1 MRSAVCPLVSYLALG
16 ALASEPSLKPVPA
29 FGQPPLVIEPL
40 SGGAPYA
47 TVFFLHGLG
56 DSGHGWRGLIP
67 QIDGEIPG
75 LGGKI
80 RYILPHADP
89 QVVSVAPPG
98 QPLPAWFD
106 ILRLDE
112 FGPEDIDGLEKAR
125 QQIEGLIG
133 GEIAAGTPPE
143 RIVLAGFSQGASLA
157 LHVAMRTERPI
168 AGAVSLSGWLSL
180 MDAYPSSLSERAA
193 KGEKKREAPNPN
205 TRSNPST
212 IRPSHTPPKPTPPE
226 ASNL

>member
-1 MRSAVCPLVSYLALG
+1 MSPLTWV
-16 ALASEPSLKPVPA
+16 ASGTS
-29 FGQPPLVIEPL
+29 
-40 SGGAPYA
+40 SS
-47 TVFFLHGLG
+47 

-193 KGEKKREAPNPN
+193 KGEEEEEKKAPNPN
-205 TRSNPST
+205 TRFNLHHHSPLT
-212 IRPSHTPPKPTPPE
+212 PPPPKPTPHAPQTYE
-226 ASNL
+226 LTP